1 MVYLQNKISISVNYE
16 GLWMEISVYL
26 ELIILWQFWY
36 ILWQFVFWR
45 QFSRF
50 SVLVSWS
57 KKNLATLIQMCDHT
71 AAQ

>member
-36 ILWQFVFWR
+36 IFMAICILEAIFPF
-45 QFSRF
+45 FRF
-50 SVLVSWS
+50 G
-57 KKNLATLIQMCDHT
+57 
-71 AAQ
+71 